1 MARTAT
7 KVRFTEPGEQKDGG
21 LFVEE
26 EEEGSIEKV
35 CQDTQVGGGVYCET
49 IKKIVYFHRKSIK

>member
-35 CQDTQVGGGVYCET
+35 INE
-49 IKKIVYFHRKSIK
+49 KKRKWNQIINH